1 MTLSEE
7 LSFARLCHEELSR
20 EKLREGIGLYEEK
33 RLHSVL
39 KRWLCDDF
47 SAHEQKV
54 AGRGEKKRRYIADV
68 LTKDGEIFEIQ
79 TGKLY
84 PLRDK
89 IKFYME
95 QTDYR
100 VTVVHPLTARKFV
113 SWMDAETGEI
123 VKRNRSPHKQ
133 TPLHA
138 LAQLKPFL
146 PYLGSPRF
154 SLLLPAIEADE
165 YRLLDGWGKGG
176 KRGSHRYELMPMALL
191 EVYRFKSREELLTL
205 FPAQTPA
212 QFTAKEFLKLTHL
225 RGYALYDALAVFE
238 ALGAIQKIGK
248 QGRATL
254 FARML

>member
-1 MTLSEE
+1 MTLPEN

-47 SAHEQKV
+47 SCHEKKIT
-54 AGRGEKKRRYIADV
+54 GRGEKKRHFVADV
-68 LTKDGEIFEIQ
+68 LTADGEIFEIQ

-95 QTDYR
+95 QTDHR

-113 SWMDAETGEI
+113 SWMDAQTGEI
-123 VKRNRSPHKQ
+123 VKRNLSPHRQ

-154 SLLLPAIEADE
+154 SLIFPAIEADE

-176 KRGSHRYELMPMALL
+176 KRGSHRYELMPLALL
-191 EVYRFKSREELLTL
+191 EVYRFASGAELLSL
-205 FPAQTPA
+205 FPEQTPTE
-212 QFTAKEFLKLTHL
+212 FTAKEFGKITRL

-238 ALGAIQKIGK
+238 ALGAVQKIGK
-248 QGRATL
+248 QGRANL
-254 FARML
+254 FARRI